1 MTDSNKEKTTSDIL
15 NEHFMNN
22 RWDEAKVLLETK
34 LLTEPDNYWAITNL
48 AITYYEL
55 REYEKALSLSEKAL
69 KFNSRDFL
77 VLDYHACILSVMEGK
92 EQEAIKLLKRIIH
105 TDLNK
110 IAYGLNGE
118 GMNWAKSIVNDCRMR
133 LALVYQ
139 SINKKKEAIKLVNE
153 HLENRQR
160 GVFSNFTKSEV
171 VKRQKLLS
179 SV

>member
-1 MTDSNKEKTTSDIL
+1 LRCIL
-15 NEHFMNN
+15 ARE
-22 RWDEAKVLLETK
+22 R
-34 LLTEPDNYWAITNL
+34 AITNL
-48 AITYYEL
+48 AIAYYEL
-55 REYEKALSLSEKAL
+55 REYEKALSLSERAL

-77 VLDYHACILSVMEGK
+77 VLDYHACILSVIEGK

-110 IAYGLNGE
+110 IAYGPNGE

-139 SINKKKEAIKLVNE
+139 SINKKKEALKLVNE

-171 VKRQKLLS
+171 VKRLKLLS